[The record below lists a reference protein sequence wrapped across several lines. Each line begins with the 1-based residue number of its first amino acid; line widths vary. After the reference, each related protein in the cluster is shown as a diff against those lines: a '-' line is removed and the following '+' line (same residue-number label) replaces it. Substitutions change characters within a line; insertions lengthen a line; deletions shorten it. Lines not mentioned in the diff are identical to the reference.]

1 MRSALSAQA
10 RIVAL
15 SLVLVALAFAIGG
28 GLLVGKLQLLTVF
41 GISIQDRPALLVLLS
56 AIALQGIAFGG
67 VSLGY
72 VAYAKRDRSFL
83 NVRVPGIRDLILIAT
98 GFLALIVTLV
108 VMSIVY
114 YLLGIESAENVIVEM
129 GLQHPEIFLIMIP
142 VSILLIGPGEEL
154 LFRGVIQGL
163 LGEQFGWMVA
173 VTISSVIFAGAHW
186 IGLAGGGVFAHLFV
200 LFALSL
206 ILGTIYEVSE
216 NLVVPALIHGAY
228 NALLFFFAYLTAVY
242 GIEPA
247 SIGALVL
254 ARCLTC

>member
-1 MRSALSAQA
+1 MGSALSEKTW
-10 RIVAL
+10 IVAL
-15 SLVLVALAFAIGG
+15 SLVLVALAFVIGG
-28 GLLVGKLQLLTVF
+28 GLIVGKLQLLTAF
-41 GISIQDRPALLVLLS
+41 GISVQERPALLVLLS
-56 AIALQGIAFGG
+56 AIALQGLAFGG

-72 VAYAKRDRSFL
+72 VAYTEREWSFL
-83 NVRVPGIRDLILIAT
+83 NVRVPGIRDLILTAT
-98 GFLALIVTLV
+98 GFLALVGTLV
-108 VMSIVY
+108 VLSIVY

-129 GLQHPEIFLIMIP
+129 GLQHPEIFLVMIP
-142 VSILLIGPGEEL
+142 LSILLIGPGEEL

-186 IGLAGGGVFAHLFV
+186 IGLAGGGVLAHLFV

-216 NLVVPALIHGAY
+216 NLVVPALIHGMY
-228 NALLFFFAYLTAVY
+228 NALLFLFAYLSAVY

-254 ARCLTC
+254 ASGWPF